1 MSGVNKVIIVG
12 RLGNDPE
19 LRFLQS
25 GNAVCKFNLAT
36 SEKYTNK
43 NHELVENT
51 EWHRV
56 TVWGKPAEN
65 ANKFLTK
72 GSLVYIEGKLKTSSY
87 EKEGQK
93 HWATEILANNV
104 VYLSTKSE
112 NRENSGNQEQKAPQ
126 RNNSGS
132 NSGSRKPTNNSNH
145 EDPPGSNEA
154 PEFNDFGGN
163 FGGNPGDDD
172 IPF

>member
-19 LRFLQS
+19 LRFLQN

-43 NHELVENT
+43 NHELIENT
-51 EWHRV
+51 EWHRI

-72 GSLVYIEGKLKTSSY
+72 GSLVYVEGKLKTSSY

-126 RNNSGS
+126 KGNS
-132 NSGSRKPTNNSNH
+132 NSRKPSNH
-145 EDPPGSNEA
+145 DEPPGANEM
-154 PEFNDFGGN
+154 PDFND